1 MKSYTARLQR
11 VPRMRIGSK
20 WGKLALSVASALVGA
35 DTSQLSKDGV
45 PQRVPDSFL
54 LLILRAEYRQK

>member
-1 MKSYTARLQR
+1 
-11 VPRMRIGSK
+11 MRIGSK